1 MSEARRVGL
10 PADALAKAGKI
21 ARPVP
26 ESPHLATRTS
36 HLVMPRRQLLLLVC
50 LFLLSLPAVTPRIYS
65 SDEIQYF
72 AYLRSVWFDR
82 DLSFENEYQYF
93 YDRGIARSDGFHE
106 TFLERTTDTGRRL
119 NFATIGCA
127 ILWSPF
133 YLAGDVAARV
143 TGAPVDGFSKPY
155 LAAIAYGSAVY
166 GFLAVL
172 LGILCAQRQGLNG
185 AVAALAVWLGTPL
198 FFYMYIAPPFSH
210 ACSAFGVA
218 LFTYVWLR
226 VRDEWSTRGLIAL
239 GAAGALMA
247 MVREQDAFL
256 VAGPALDFLW
266 SGLART
272 RPTDV
277 WEFETGGRLARGRVA
292 GVAGAAVAFTLV
304 FIPQAVTYLILNGH
318 LGPHASVA
326 RKMNWMAPHALQV
339 LFSPAHGFLVW
350 TPLALVALAGLFFLP
365 PKGGSHGNEPERGN
379 HKIQVADSAG
389 SVFRNTNPVA
399 SAFGRQKQVGMCLLL
414 MVALQ
419 IYVAGSVESW
429 TVAGAFGQ
437 RRFIALTAAMV
448 IGYAALQQALSRTPA
463 RRALTIVTVLA
474 VYWNLAL
481 IAEFSAGLM
490 DRQRLEPRK
499 NAYDAFVTLPRMAP
513 SLVYRYLFDRTSFYK
528 HGA

>member
-1 MSEARRVGL
+1 
-10 PADALAKAGKI
+10 
-21 ARPVP
+21 VP
-26 ESPHLATRTS
+26 ESPRPAPRTS
-36 HLVMPRRQLLLLVC
+36 HLVIPRRQWLLLVC

-72 AYLRSVWFDR
+72 AFLRSVWFDH

-106 TFLERTTDTGRRL
+106 TFLERTTETGRRL
-119 NFATIGCA
+119 NFGTVGCA

-133 YLAGDVAARV
+133 YLAGDIAARA

-155 LAAIAYGSAVY
+155 VAAIAYGSAVY
-166 GFLAVL
+166 GFLAL
-172 LGILCAQRQGLNG
+172 ILAILCAQRLGLNG
-185 AVAALAVWLGTPL
+185 FVAAVAIWLGTPL

-218 LFTYVWLR
+218 LVTYVWLR
-226 VRDEWSTRGLIAL
+226 VRDGWSIRGLIAL

-247 MVREQDAFL
+247 MVREQDAFF
-256 VAGPALDFLW
+256 AFGPALDFLW
-266 SGLART
+266 SGFARN
-272 RPTDV
+272 RPSEV
-277 WEFETGGRLARGRVA
+277 WEFETGWLARRRKLA
-292 GVAGAAVAFTLV
+292 GVVAAAVAFAAV
-304 FIPQAVTYLILNGH
+304 FMPQAATYLILNGH
-318 LGPHASVA
+318 LGPHSSVA
-326 RKMNWMAPHALQV
+326 HKMNWMAPHALQV
-339 LFSPAHGFLVW
+339 LFSPSHGFFVW

-365 PKGGSHGNEPERGN
+365 PEGGSHTNERESGLLSP
-379 HKIQVADSAG
+379 K
-389 SVFRNTNPVA
+389 PVA
-399 SAFGRQKQVGMCLLL
+399 SAFRRKNETSGRRKQVGVCLLL

-419 IYVAGSVESW
+419 IYVGGSVESW

-448 IGYAALQQALSRTPA
+448 IGYAALQQALKSAPA
-463 RRALTIVTVLA
+463 RRALTAVTVLA

-481 IAEFSAGLM
+481 IAEFSVGLM

-528 HGA
+528 HGG